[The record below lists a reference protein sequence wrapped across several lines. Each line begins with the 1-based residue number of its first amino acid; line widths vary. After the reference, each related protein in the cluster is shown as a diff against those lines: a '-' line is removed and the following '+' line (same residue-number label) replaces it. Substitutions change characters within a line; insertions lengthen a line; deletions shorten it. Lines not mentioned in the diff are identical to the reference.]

1 MDAKLEIEVL
11 FKLVESLEKTL
22 IAYNLSNNSG
32 WVCGARK
39 AINELKLAYR
49 DWANSGLSEVLEKR
63 LARSMREDVCHLLY
77 HMSQVFN
84 VTIARK
90 GIEDYE

>member
-22 IAYNLSNNSG
+22 IAYKLSDNSS

-39 AINELKLAYR
+39 AITELKLAYR
-49 DWANSGLSEVLEKR
+49 DWAKSGLSEVFEKR
-63 LARSMREDVCHLLY
+63 FASSMREDVCHLLY
-77 HMSQVFN
+77 RMSQVFN
-84 VTIARK
+84 VTIGREHL
-90 GIEDYE
+90 EDE

>member
-22 IAYNLSNNSG
+22 IAYNLSNNSD

-39 AINELKLAYR
+39 VISEVKLAYR
-49 DWANSGLSEVLEKR
+49 DWANSGLSEVFEKR
-63 LARSMREDVCHLLY
+63 FARSMREDVCRLLY
-77 HMSQVFN
+77 HMAQVFN
-84 VTIARK
+84 VTIGREYL
-90 GIEDYE
+90 EDE